1 MLEGFKKKPVIGLP
15 PGEKDKNA
23 DKAIAGT
30 LPLQEG
36 RSLGG
41 EMAH

>member
-1 MLEGFKKKPVIGLP
+1 MIQEETSDRLPV
-15 PGEKDKNA
+15 GEKDKNA
-23 DKAIAGT
+23 YEAIART
-30 LPLQEG
+30 LTLQEG